1 MPLIGYRDN
10 CLYCEM
16 HVAGVTHKNGRRSRQ
31 TILRRIYWED
41 EPYDSFSAERDVGPK
56 LTEFEGQPAVEIWV
70 RGGEEPEMVGYV
82 PKTELPFVLSHWDRY
97 AGVSCFEVSGGGT
110 DADGERIN
118 FGARLVMRFL
128 ATDEEKKEYDEKHK
142 EDLEKAKRQEIVDR
156 EREARA
162 ARARAAIQDRAEAEK
177 RAEAARKQAEAEEK
191 EKQKKDKFIAAGI
204 IVAVI
209 VLLKLLIK

>member
-1 MPLIGYRDN
+1 MPVVDHNDTYQFMRFS
-10 CLYCEM
+10 
-16 HVAGVTHKNGRRSRQ
+16 VAGVTFKNGRRSRQ
-31 TILRRIYWED
+31 TILRSIFWKD
-41 EPYDSFSAERDVGPK
+41 EPYKHFNAERDVGPK
-56 LTEFEGQPAVEIWV
+56 LTEFNGQPAVEIWV
-70 RGGEEPEMVGYV
+70 RGDEEPELIGYV

-118 FGARLVMRFL
+118 FGASIGMRF
-128 ATDEEKKEYDEKHK
+128 AMTDEEKA
-142 EDLEKAKRQEIVDR
+142 EKAEEIKKQKEENEKLFD
-156 EREARA
+156 RA

-191 EKQKKDKFIAAGI
+191 EKQKKNKIIAAGI

>member
-118 FGARLVMRFL
+118 FGAHLVMRFL
-128 ATDEEKKEYDEKHK
+128 ATDEEKRNTTRNT
-142 EDLEKAKRQEIVDR
+142 KRIL
-156 EREARA
+156 
-162 ARARAAIQDRAEAEK
+162 K
-177 RAEAARKQAEAEEK
+177 KS
-191 EKQKKDKFIAAGI
+191 KDKRSSTGKERPEPRAPAPRSKTGRKPKN
-204 IVAVI
+204 APKRSENRRKPRKKKNRKRTRSSR
-209 VLLKLLIK
+209 LESSWRS